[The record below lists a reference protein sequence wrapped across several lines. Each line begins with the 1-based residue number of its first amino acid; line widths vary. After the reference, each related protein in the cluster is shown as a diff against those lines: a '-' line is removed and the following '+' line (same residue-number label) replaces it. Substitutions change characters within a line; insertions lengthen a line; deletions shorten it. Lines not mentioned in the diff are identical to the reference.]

1 MSKQKVS
8 NALFIVWAGGAALVS
23 YALVYAL
30 RKPFTAATFE
40 GLEFLGM
47 DDELARMKREVADR
61 MTAAG
66 ACHVLDTLSELPA
79 YIDELNRRM
88 NA

>member
-30 RKPFTAATFE
+30 P
-40 GLEFLGM
+40 
-47 DDELARMKREVADR
+47 
-61 MTAAG
+61 
-66 ACHVLDTLSELPA
+66 
-79 YIDELNRRM
+79 
-88 NA
+88 